1 MTRFVLV
8 CLFVTFSFGLIAQ
21 NNANFQEHL
30 VKEGETITSI
40 ATQYRVTPAD
50 LYQYNP
56 DAKKGLKLGSKLI
69 IPKKS
74 IGNGLTKPN
83 THIVEAKETWFGIA
97 KKYGVTVDALQ
108 QANKEVVEKG
118 LQIGATLQIPKANK
132 QIENASSEKK
142 PTHTNA
148 HKGTHAVQQ
157 KETKYSI
164 AKQYQITVEQ
174 LEAWNPQF
182 KDNLPVG
189 AVLKISEKPSSQISA
204 KNVVSKS
211 EASTSIVVE
220 KGQTL
225 FSISK
230 QYQVDVNDLQEWNP
244 ELKDGLKEGM
254 TLQLKSKVLNTN
266 GNGTLSKVV
275 KQIPLNQSSQKKI
288 ALLLPFQLNK
298 LDGATS
304 SNIQAR
310 LKNDE
315 FFNMTLDFY
324 TGAKMAVDSIKKIH
338 PNLSVTWLDSE
349 ETTKT
354 SAIDKLIA
362 EEDLAS
368 YDVIV
373 GPFYP
378 QHIENL
384 MQQVAQETVVISP
397 LREVLKNYP
406 NMVQSIP
413 GSSEQKKTLLDY
425 LQTKTSNQ
433 VAVIDFK
440 KQFSSNYLQ
449 KFYPK
454 VGLVKAN
461 EKNMVTIDELRS
473 KLIKGKTNA
482 LLLDSSNTN
491 LVLSTVSALSI
502 LKSEG
507 FDIEFAM
514 LEFNETIVSDEVFS
528 RIIKH
533 QVIFPSVIKN
543 IDADEIIDFEKKFKS
558 LYKMF
563 PTPFAMR
570 GFDVTIDVLQRSL
583 EEKPFLES
591 LKSKTQ
597 QVENKFWYEKNDAN
611 GFTNQGVYLLQYQP
625 NYQIQVLN

>member
-1 MTRFVLV
+1 MIRITIV
-8 CLFVTFSFGLIAQ
+8 CLFVCCFSFGLLAQ
-21 NNANFQEHL
+21 NNSSYQEHL

-74 IGNGLTKPN
+74 SGSSTTKTD
-83 THIVEAKETWFGIA
+83 THVVEAQETWFGIA
-97 KKYGVTVDALQ
+97 KKYGLTVEALQ
-108 QANKEVVEKG
+108 QANKEAMEKG
-118 LQIGATLQIPKANK
+118 LQIGATIQIPKASKPNV
-132 QIENASSEKK
+132 NTLADKK
-142 PTHTNA
+142 PLPTNA
-148 HKGTHAVQQ
+148 HEATHTVQQ

-164 AKQYQITVEQ
+164 AKQYQVTVEQ
-174 LEAWNPQF
+174 LEAWNPEY

-189 AVLKISEKPSSQISA
+189 AVLKLFGKPS
-204 KNVVSKS
+204 N
-211 EASTSIVVE
+211 ETSIKSTISKPTATTSFVVE

-225 FSISK
+225 YSIAK
-230 QYQVDVNDLQEWNP
+230 QYQVEVSDLQEWNP

-254 TLQLKSKVLNTN
+254 TLQLKSKTTN
-266 GNGTLSKVV
+266 ANGSSLPQVT

-288 ALLLPFQLNK
+288 ALLLPFQLSK

-304 SNIQAR
+304 ANTQAR

-315 FFNMTLDFY
+315 FFNMTLDFF
-324 TGAKMAVDSIKKIH
+324 TGAKMAVDSIKKIN
-338 PNLSVTWLDSE
+338 PNISITWLDSE
-349 ETTKT
+349 ETSKT
-354 SAIDKLIA
+354 SAIEKLIA
-362 EEDLAS
+362 EEDLAK

-384 MQQVAQETVVISP
+384 LQQVAQETVVISP

-406 NMVQSIP
+406 NLVQSIP
-413 GSSEQKKTLLDY
+413 GGSEQKKVLMDY

-433 VAVIDFK
+433 VAVIDAK

-454 VGLVKAN
+454 VGVVKAN
-461 EKNMVTIDELRS
+461 EKNVITIEDIRN
-473 KLIKGKTNA
+473 KLIKGKANA
-482 LLLDSSNTN
+482 LLLDSANTN
-491 LVLSTVSALSI
+491 LVLSTIGALSV

-507 FDIEFAM
+507 FEIIFAM
-514 LEFNETIVSDEVFS
+514 MEFNETIVSDDVFS

-543 IDADEIIDFEKKFKS
+543 TDANEILDFEKKFKA

-570 GFDVTIDVLQRSL
+570 GFDVTIDILQRSM
-583 EEKPFLES
+583 EEKPYLET

-597 QVENKFWYEKNDAN
+597 QVENKFWFEKNDAN
-611 GFTNQGVYLLQYQP
+611 GFTNHGVYLLQYQA
-625 NYQIQVLN
+625 NYQIQILN

>member
-1 MTRFVLV
+1 MIRFVLV
-8 CLFVTFSFGLIAQ
+8 CLFVIFSFGLIAQ

-56 DAKKGLKLGSKLI
+56 YAKKGLKLGSKLI

-74 IGNGLTKPN
+74 NGNVATN
-83 THIVEAKETWFGIA
+83 ADTHIVEAQETWFGIA
-97 KKYGVTVDALQ
+97 KKYGLTIEALQ
-108 QANKEVVEKG
+108 QANKEAMEKG
-118 LQIGATLQIPKANK
+118 LQIGTTLQIPKASK
-132 QIENASSEKK
+132 QSANVSSEKK
-142 PTHTNA
+142 PLQTNA
-148 HKGTHAVQQ
+148 HEATHTVQQ

-164 AKQYQITVEQ
+164 AKQYNLTVEQ
-174 LEAWNPQF
+174 LEAWNPEY
-182 KDNLPVG
+182 KDNLPLG
-189 AVLKISEKPSSQISA
+189 AVLKLSGKPNNETSNKNTILKTSA
-204 KNVVSKS
+204 SN
-211 EASTSIVVE
+211 SIVVE

-225 FSISK
+225 YSIAK
-230 QYQVDVNDLQEWNP
+230 QYQIEVSDLQEWNP

-266 GNGTLSKVV
+266 GNSTLPKVV
-275 KQIPLNQSSQKKI
+275 KQISLNQSSQKKI
-288 ALLLPFQLNK
+288 ALLLPFQLSK

-304 SNIQAR
+304 ANTQAR

-349 ETTKT
+349 ETSKT

-362 EEDLAS
+362 EEDLVS

-406 NMVQSIP
+406 NLVQSMP
-413 GSSEQKKTLLDY
+413 GGSEQKKTLLDY

-433 VAVIDFK
+433 VAVIDAK

-454 VGLVKAN
+454 VGVVKAN
-461 EKNMVTIDELRS
+461 EKNVVTIEDIRS
-473 KLIKGKTNA
+473 KMVKGKTNA
-482 LLLDSSNTN
+482 LLLDSANTN
-491 LVLSTVSALSI
+491 LVLSTIGALSV

-507 FDIEFAM
+507 FEIVFAM
-514 LEFNETIVSDEVFS
+514 MEYNETIVSDDVFS

-533 QVIFPSVIKN
+533 QVIFPSVVKN
-543 IDADEIIDFEKKFKS
+543 VDAQDIIYFEKKFKS
-558 LYKMF
+558 LFKMF

-591 LKSKTQ
+591 IKSKTQ

-611 GFTNQGVYLLQYQP
+611 GYTNQGVYLLQYQP